1 MSHDSKKAMPKQGQ
15 ICWTELTTHN
25 ATKAKEFYS
34 KLFGWNFMENPAEE
48 FKGYNSFKLGEGD
61 EMGGVMQ
68 IPSEGE
74 YAQMPTRWLSYIYVD
89 DIEAKIKEAE
99 GLGAKVKVPVTNVS
113 DFGRFSV
120 LLDPTGAE
128 IAFWQSLKNR

>member
-1 MSHDSKKAMPKQGQ
+1 MSHDSKKTMPKEGQ

-34 KLFGWNFMENPAEE
+34 KLFGWKFMAPPTE
-48 FKGYNSFKLGEGD
+48 FEGYNCFKLEED
-61 EMGGVMQ
+61 EEMGGIMQ

-89 DIEAKIKEAE
+89 DMEAKIKEAE
-99 GLGAKVKVPVTNVS
+99 ELGAKVKVPVTNVG

-128 IAFWQSLKNR
+128 IAFWQSLKNL

>member
-1 MSHDSKKAMPKQGQ
+1 MPKEGQ

-25 ATKAKEFYS
+25 AVKAKEFYS
-34 KLFGWNFMENPAEE
+34 KLFDWKFTGSPTE
-48 FKGYNSFKLGEGD
+48 FEGYDCFKLSEGD
-61 EMGGVMQ
+61 EMGGIMQ

-74 YAQMPTRWLSYIYVD
+74 HSHMPTRWLSYIYVN
-89 DIEAKIKEAE
+89 DIEEKTKEAE
-99 GLGAKVKVPVTNVS
+99 SLGAKVKVPVTNVG

-128 IAFWQSLKNR
+128 IAFWQSLKNF

>member
-1 MSHDSKKAMPKQGQ
+1 MSQDSNKAMPKQGQ

-25 ATKAKEFYS
+25 APKAKEFYS
-34 KLFGWNFMENPAEE
+34 KLFGWKFMDSPTEYE
-48 FKGYNSFKLGEGD
+48 GYNCFKLGEDD
-61 EMGGVMQ
+61 EMGGIMQ

-74 YAQMPTRWLSYIYVD
+74 HAQMPTRWLSYIYVD

-99 GLGAKVKVPVTNVS
+99 ELGAKVKVPVTNVS

-128 IAFWQSLKNR
+128 IAFWQSLKNF